1 MKGRPR
7 MIPTPPPELFSA
19 TRMAL
24 VVAEALVGMVLSAA
38 VPVSLV
44 VFAVLTF

>member
-1 MKGRPR
+1 
-7 MIPTPPPELFSA
+7 MIPNPPQDLFSA
-19 TRMAL
+19 SRFVFSL
-24 VVAEALVGMVLSAA
+24 VEGLVGMVLSAA

>member
-1 MKGRPR
+1 
-7 MIPTPPPELFSA
+7 MIPTPPHELFSA
-19 TRMAL
+19 TRL
-24 VVAEALVGMVLSAA
+24 VIGLAEAVVGMVLSAA

>member
-1 MKGRPR
+1 
-7 MIPTPPPELFSA
+7 MIPTPPPELFSL
-19 TRMAL
+19 TRLAFG
-24 VVAEALVGMVLSAA
+24 VAEALVSMALSAA

>member
-1 MKGRPR
+1 
-7 MIPTPPPELFSA
+7 MIPTPPHELFSV
-19 TRMAL
+19 TRVAFAL
-24 VVAEALVGMVLSAA
+24 AEALFGMVLSAA

>member
-1 MKGRPR
+1 
-7 MIPTPPPELFSA
+7 MIPTPPHELFSA
-19 TRMAL
+19 TRVLFAL
-24 VVAEALVGMVLSAA
+24 GEALVGMVLSAA

>member
-1 MKGRPR
+1 

-19 TRMAL
+19 SRL
-24 VVAEALVGMVLSAA
+24 IFGLAEALVGMVLSAA

>member
-1 MKGRPR
+1 

-19 TRMAL
+19 SRL
-24 VVAEALVGMVLSAA
+24 VFSLAEALVSMALSAA

>member
-1 MKGRPR
+1 MT
-7 MIPTPPPELFSA
+7 PTPPHELFSLSRLA
-19 TRMAL
+19 FGL
-24 VVAEALVGMVLSAA
+24 AEALVSVALSAA